1 MFDIGWQELILIAV
15 VAIIVI
21 TPKDLPQAIRAV
33 SQFARQ
39 LRGLSREFRNG
50 VNELVREAELD
61 ELKREV
67 QKVEPLDHLDDFTFS
82 SDPTHGLS
90 EDLDPR
96 QFARERKRRVGAE
109 APATGGAV
117 VQGALG
123 EAQSDEGGGPH
134 EDAGGAPAS
143 AQVDKKTGV

>member
-21 TPKDLPQAIRAV
+21 TPKDLPHAIRAV

-50 VNELVREAELD
+50 VNTLVREAELD

-67 QKVEPLDHLDDFTFS
+67 QKVEPFDHLDDLTLS
-82 SDPTHGLS
+82 NDPTRSLS
-90 EDLDPR
+90 EDFDPR
-96 QFARERKRRVGAE
+96 QFAREWKPRGRAE
-109 APATGGAV
+109 APSTGDAV
-117 VQGALG
+117 DGGALG
-123 EAQSDEGGGPH
+123 EAQSDDGGGSH
-134 EDAGGAPAS
+134 EDEGRDPAS
-143 AQVDKKTGV
+143 ARADKKTGV